1 MDDSI
6 LSKESDEY
14 ETIKIESQVRQGFF
28 HQVVKDLKSGQAV
41 SCSCKCWT
49 KGNKPCFGMRT
60 VGYQKEWQV
69 PLVLPGPFEWS

>member
-1 MDDSI
+1 MEGSI

-14 ETIKIESQVRQGFF
+14 ETIKIESKVRPGVF
-28 HQVVKDLKSGQAV
+28 HQVVKDLKSGHAV

-60 VGYQKEWQV
+60 VGYQKE
-69 PLVLPGPFEWS
+69 